1 MEEVR
6 KLEAD
11 VSNVDWRDIVTRI
24 IKYLIEGVVV
34 MAVSYTLLTNKGK
47 RAGVNEVLMLGL
59 VAAACFAVLDM
70 LSPTYGSSARSALGM
85 SVGFNLG
92 GFPRTA

>member
-1 MEEVR
+1 MDEVR
-6 KLEAD
+6 RLGSD
-11 VSNVDWRDIVTRI
+11 VANVDWRDVVTRI

-34 MAVSYTLLTNKGK
+34 MAVSYSLLSNKGK
-47 RAGVNEVLMLGL
+47 RAGLNEVLMLGL
-59 VAAACFAVLDM
+59 VAAACFAVLDL
-70 LSPTYGSSARSALGM
+70 LSPSYGSSARSALGM

>member
-1 MEEVR
+1 MDEVR
-6 KLEAD
+6 RLGSD
-11 VSNVDWRDIVTRI
+11 VANVDWRDVVTRV

-34 MAVSYTLLTNKGK
+34 MAVSYSLITNKGK
-47 RAGVNEVLMLGL
+47 RAGLNEVLMLGL
-59 VAAACFAVLDM
+59 VAAACFAVLDL

>member
-1 MEEVR
+1 MDEVR
-6 KLEAD
+6 NLGSEVASVDLRD
-11 VSNVDWRDIVTRI
+11 VVTRCL
-24 IKYLIEGVVV
+24 KYLIEGVIV
-34 MAVSYTLLTNKGK
+34 MAVSYSLLTNKGK
-47 RAGVNEVLMLGL
+47 RAGLNEVLMLGL

-70 LSPTYGSSARSALGM
+70 LSPSYGSSARNALGR

>member
-1 MEEVR
+1 MDEVR
-6 KLEAD
+6 RLGSD
-11 VSNVDWRDIVTRI
+11 VANVDWRDVVTRV

-34 MAVSYTLLTNKGK
+34 MAVSYSLLTNKGK
-47 RAGVNEVLMLGL
+47 RAGLNEVLMLGL
-59 VAAACFAVLDM
+59 VAAACFAVLDL

>member
-1 MEEVR
+1 MDEVR
-6 KLEAD
+6 RLGSD
-11 VSNVDWRDIVTRI
+11 VANVDWRDVVTRV

-34 MAVSYTLLTNKGK
+34 MAVSYSLLSNKGK
-47 RAGVNEVLMLGL
+47 RAGLNEVLMLGL
-59 VAAACFAVLDM
+59 VAAACFAVLDL

>member
-1 MEEVR
+1 MDEVR
-6 KLEAD
+6 NLGAD
-11 VSNVDWRDIVTRI
+11 VANVDWRDVVTRC
-24 IKYLIEGVVV
+24 IKYLIEGVIV
-34 MAVSYTLLTNKGK
+34 MAVSYSLLTNKGK
-47 RAGVNEVLMLGL
+47 RAGLNEVLILGL

-70 LSPTYGSSARSALGM
+70 LSPSYGSSARNALGM

>member
-1 MEEVR
+1 MDEMR
-6 KLEAD
+6 KLGSD
-11 VSNVDWRDIVTRI
+11 VANVDWRDVVTRV

-34 MAVSYTLLTNKGK
+34 MAVSYSLLSNKGK
-47 RAGVNEVLMLGL
+47 RAGLNEVLMLGL
-59 VAAACFAVLDM
+59 VAAACFAVLDL
-70 LSPTYGSSARSALGM
+70 LSPSYGSSARSALGM

>member
-1 MEEVR
+1 MDEVR
-6 KLEAD
+6 RLGTD
-11 VSNVDWRDIVTRI
+11 VAEVDWRDVVTRI

-34 MAVSYTLLTNKGK
+34 MAVSYSLLSNKGK
-47 RAGVNEVLMLGL
+47 RAGFNEVMMLGL
-59 VAAACFAVLDM
+59 VAAACFAVLDL
-70 LSPTYGSSARSALGM
+70 LSPSYGSSARSALGM